1 MTGIPQTRGA
11 AGSLPEPE
19 AIANKR
25 RSGEQ
30 ISQVRAAD
38 LEPYAGLRYLSKLFR
53 LMALILLVLLAAEVA
68 TGLSSQGLGAAWTL
82 IAEAGRLLVLAGVLW
97 GVGDLAVLLIDV
109 GHDVRAARILLGRY
123 GPRPPS
129 PPSSD
134 PAHPASRES
143 DIPR

>member
-1 MTGIPQTRGA
+1 MTGAQQTHGVP
-11 AGSLPEPE
+11 GLSPESE

-30 ISQVRAAD
+30 ASQVRAAD

-109 GHDVRAARILLGRY
+109 GHDVRATRILLGRH
-123 GPRPPS
+123 GPRPAPS
-129 PPSSD
+129 PGIDASQ
-134 PAHPASRES
+134 PASREG
-143 DIPR
+143 DVPR